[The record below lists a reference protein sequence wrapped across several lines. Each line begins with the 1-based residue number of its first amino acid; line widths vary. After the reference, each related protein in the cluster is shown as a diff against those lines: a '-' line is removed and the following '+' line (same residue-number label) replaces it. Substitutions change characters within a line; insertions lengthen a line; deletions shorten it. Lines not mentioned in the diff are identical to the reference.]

1 MKQKTKKSVAK
12 KVKVT
17 GTGKVTRRAT
27 GNNHYNVRANGVATR
42 NKRIDSTIT
51 VRADEKNILRAIPY
65 AG

>member
-42 NKRIDSTIT
+42 NKRLDSTIT
-51 VRADEKNILRAIPY
+51 VRADEKSILRAIPY
-65 AG
+65 AR